1 MPPMIPAGQS
11 VRVVVG
17 LLFDTTRRILI
28 ARRAADKRYG
38 GLWEFPGGKVE
49 PGESDPAALRR
60 EMREELDAPIV
71 IDRVFNGY
79 HFAFGRL
86 SAEFVPISGTIVPA
100 DITLLEHDDHRFITI
115 DEIAAFPFAPYDNR
129 AITMLRN
136 GLV

>member
-1 MPPMIPAGQS
+1 MTPVARP

-17 LLFDTTRRILI
+17 LLFDEARRILI
-28 ARRAADKRYG
+28 ALRDQDKLYG

-49 PGESDPAALRR
+49 PGETDRAALTR

-71 IDRVFNGY
+71 IVRVFPGY
-79 HFAFGRL
+79 RFTSGRL
-86 SAEFVPISGTIVPA
+86 KAEFIPISGTIDPA
-100 DITLLEHDDHRFITI
+100 HITLQEHDDHRFITI
-115 DEIAAFPFAPYDNR
+115 EDIAVFPFAPYDHT